1 MPHSSAIHH
10 SPATRCLLAL
20 LAGAATLLAIPAGAH
35 DLVVKPGAAKD
46 GQVPVEVMLT
56 EVFFTGDVLLKPEAV
71 SLQSIANG
79 QRSALALTPDPQAKA
94 LGAGVPTGA
103 PGLVVAKLSRTRPA
117 REEAGRPAEP
127 ATLSESTSKA
137 LINLAPGAAG
147 FGAASGDRLEIV
159 PLANPAD
166 LKAGEELPLQV
177 LFDGTPLPARVFATY
192 DGFSTREGTFATTT
206 VAEKDGTAHVKI
218 TAPGLWM
225 VKVSHSQPETAPTH
239 GRYSANSNV
248 VFLVK

>member
-1 MPHSSAIHH
+1 MPQSFAVHRPPVLARLSA
-10 SPATRCLLAL
+10 AL
-20 LAGAATLLAIPAGAH
+20 IGAGMLWAAPAGAH

-71 SLQSIANG
+71 SLQSIAGG
-79 QRSALALTPDPQAKA
+79 QKSALALTPDPQAKA
-94 LGAGVPTGA
+94 LGASAPAAG

-117 REEAGRPAEP
+117 REEAGRPPEP

-137 LINLAPGAAG
+137 LIGIAPGVAG
-147 FGAASGDRLEIV
+147 FGALSGDRLEIV
-159 PLANPAD
+159 PLANPAEVKVGD
-166 LKAGEELPLQV
+166 ELPLQV
-177 LFDGTPLPARVFATY
+177 LFDGKPQPARVFATY
-192 DGFSTREGTFATTT
+192 DGFSNREGTFATTT

-218 TAPGLWM
+218 TAPCLWV